1 MLNIETY
8 IQDGT
13 VKREKIALDI
23 KRGVITKDDIKDLVS
38 NAKIKESFFGNSSNV
53 KANRSEWTK
62 DYLDKLSYA
71 SVADCFNED
80 YLYYLSDVADYVRP
94 SKQSKNSP
102 KLLLI
107 GISAAVIVVVTI
119 IVILVVKG
127 K

>member
-13 VKREKIALDI
+13 VKREKIAFDI
-23 KRGVITKDDIKDLVS
+23 KRGVIAKDDIKVLVS
-38 NAKIKESFFGNSSNV
+38 NAKIKESFFGNSSSV
-53 KANRSEWTK
+53 KANRSEWTQ

-80 YLYYLSDVADYVRP
+80 YLYYLSNVADYVCH
-94 SKQSKNSP
+94 SKKSKNST
-102 KLLLI
+102 KLLI
-107 GISAAVIVVVTI
+107 GISAAVIVVAAI
-119 IVILVVKG
+119 IAIFVVKS

>member
-1 MLNIETY
+1 MFNIETY

-94 SKQSKNSP
+94 SKKSKNSP
-102 KLLLI
+102 KLLI
-107 GISAAVIVVVTI
+107 GISAAVIVVVAI

>member
-23 KRGVITKDDIKDLVS
+23 KRGIITKDDIKALVS
-38 NAKIKESFFGNSSNV
+38 NAKIRESFFGNSTNV

-71 SVADCFNED
+71 SIADCFNED
-80 YLYYLSDVADYVRP
+80 YLYHLFDVADHVRH
-94 SKQSKNSP
+94 SKKSKNST
-102 KLLLI
+102 KLFI
-107 GISAAVIVVVTI
+107 GISAVVIVVVAI
-119 IVILVVKG
+119 IVILAAKG